1 MNPEIP
7 LPAFSV
13 ASKNNKPNFKT
24 KYVYTGDKQSS
35 LVTAVRLGPHWR
47 HDD

>member
-24 KYVYTGDKQSS
+24 KYVYTGDKQK
-35 LVTAVRLGPHWR
+35 LNGHGRKARTTLATR
-47 HDD
+47 